1 MSCLS
6 GKETGKAQ
14 GGCDSGCLVTCARSP
29 ELLWRLVGKG
39 EDGSLPVFRA
49 QIIQLM
55 LTPNTFAT
63 VSGSEITMSHTKYV
77 LKFQDG
83 QTFPLNFQHSTTIS
97 IGRRESARPQPFFPM
112 PSCRLCTR
120 AHSMQ
125 LQLQSMCTLQA
136 CCAAFAGI

>member
-6 GKETGKAQ
+6 GKEPEKAQ
-14 GGCDSGCLVTCARSP
+14 GGCDSGCLATCARSP

-39 EDGSLPVFRA
+39 KMLSVC
-49 QIIQLM
+49 IQGTDYSAPM
-55 LTPNTFAT
+55 LTPHAFAT
-63 VSGSEITMSHTKYV
+63 VSGSEITMCDTEYV
-77 LKFQDG
+77 LKFQNG
-83 QTFPLNFQHSTTIS
+83 QTISLIFQPSTTIS
-97 IGRRESARPQPFFPM
+97 MGRRESARPQPFFPM

-125 LQLQSMCTLQA
+125 LRLQSMCTLQA